1 MLLQYNSTGVEALAG
16 SSSVSKNIYSKHTIQ
31 EGKNCNKNIYCDGE
45 EIVSIIMYYG
55 MYVSIFVRGTF
66 SSGFSCN

>member
-1 MLLQYNSTGVEALAG
+1 MLLQYNSTGSEALTG

-31 EGKNCNKNIYCDGE
+31 EGKNCNNNDGE
-45 EIVSIIMYYG
+45 EIVSIIMYFG
-55 MYVSIFVRGTF
+55 TYVSIFVRGTF